1 MKILAGAY
9 ILIKTTVGKMR
20 EVREK
25 VESLKNTRSAHMVTG
40 PYDIIAFAEAEEVS
54 AVIGTLMDEVRKI
67 DGVEDTTTC
76 ILIE

>member
-1 MKILAGAY
+1 MAGAY

-20 EVREK
+20 EACGKIRG
-25 VESLKNTRSAHMVTG
+25 LKNIRSAHMVTG
-40 PYDIIAFAEAEEVS
+40 PYDIVAFAEAEDVS
-54 AVIGTLMDEVRKI
+54 AVIGTLMDEVRKV

>member
-1 MKILAGAY
+1 MAGAY

-20 EVREK
+20 EACEK
-25 VESLKNTRSAHMVTG
+25 IGNLKNIRSTHMVTG

>member
-1 MKILAGAY
+1 MAGAY

-20 EVREK
+20 EAREK
-25 VESLKNTRSAHMVTG
+25 IEAMKNIRSAHMVTG

-54 AVIGTLMDEVRKI
+54 AVMGTLMDEVRKI

>member
-1 MKILAGAY
+1 MAGAY
-9 ILIKTTVGKMR
+9 ILIKTVVGKMR
-20 EVREK
+20 EACEK
-25 VESLKNTRSAHMVTG
+25 IKGLKNIQSAHMVTG

>member
-1 MKILAGAY
+1 MTGAY

-20 EVREK
+20 EACEK
-25 VESLKNTRSAHMVTG
+25 IGGLKNIRSTRMVTG

-54 AVIGTLMDEVRKI
+54 VVIGTLMDEVRKV